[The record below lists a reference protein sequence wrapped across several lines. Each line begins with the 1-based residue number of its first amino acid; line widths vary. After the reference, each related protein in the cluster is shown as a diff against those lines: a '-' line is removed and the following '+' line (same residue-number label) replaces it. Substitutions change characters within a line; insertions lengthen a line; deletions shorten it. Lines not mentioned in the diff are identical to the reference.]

1 MAVASGAE
9 TADYMKVSLVEGQI
23 LENVSLWQGHIDE
36 NGIVSLHPVL
46 AAKLTEAVAAS
57 LAAATPRDVHLPA
70 IRNKVHSV
78 IGMRRAGKTT
88 FLKQLC
94 AERRATAP
102 PERSIYLSF
111 DDERLGTLEVQ
122 QLSLLLEEHYRRY
135 PDLRGKHQ
143 VTWLLDEIQLVP
155 GWERFVRR
163 ILDSELVEVVVSGS
177 SAKMLSREVHTSLRG
192 RGIETEVQPFGFR
205 EHLRHRGS
213 EPERAPTRWTAAERS
228 RVEKAFRGFLA
239 EGGFPEAQGMPASV
253 RIPLLQGYVETVM
266 FRDVVERHGLTQV
279 AALRWLIRHCLRNP
293 GRLLSVH
300 GLCNDLRAQGH
311 AVGKDTVHAM
321 VSHLQDAFLFTAVP
335 LATESVRRQNSNPR
349 KIYPVDHG
357 LIAAFDPSGKSN
369 LGHHLEVVVHTEL
382 RRRRADVGYVRNAD
396 GTEVDFL
403 VRRPGAT
410 EELIQVCAD
419 AGDPETLARELRALE
434 SAREE
439 YPNATQ
445 RLLIGDRSEARLAV
459 GDVIVQAIPEWL
471 LAASPS

>member
-1 MAVASGAE
+1 M
-9 TADYMKVSLVEGQI
+9 T
-23 LENVSLWQGHIDE
+23 
-36 NGIVSLHPVL
+36 LHPVL
-46 AAKLTEAVAAS
+46 GAKLTEALVAPTP
-57 LAAATPRDVHLPA
+57 AATPRDVRLPA

-78 IGMRRAGKTT
+78 IGMRRSGKTT

-94 AERRATAP
+94 AERRAKAP
-102 PERSIYLSF
+102 PECAVYLSF

-122 QLSLLLEEHYRRY
+122 QLSLLLEEHYRRHS
-135 PDLRGKHQ
+135 DLRNKRV

-192 RGIETEVQPFGFR
+192 RGMETEIHPFGFR
-205 EHLRHRGS
+205 EHLRHREA
-213 EPERAPTRWTAAERS
+213 EPEKPPTRWTAAERS
-228 RVEKAFRGFLA
+228 RIEKAFRTYLT
-239 EGGFPEAQGMPASV
+239 EGGFPEAQGLPASV

-266 FRDVVERHGLTQV
+266 FRDVVERHGITQV

-293 GRLLSVH
+293 ARLLSVH
-300 GLCNDLRAQGH
+300 GLVNDLRAQGH
-311 AVGKDTVHAM
+311 PIGKDAVHAM
-321 VSHLQDAFLFTAVP
+321 ISHLQDAFLFTAVP

-349 KIYPVDHG
+349 KVYPVDHG

-382 RRRRADVGYVRNAD
+382 RRRHADVAYVRNED

-403 VRRPGAT
+403 VRRPGEH

-419 AGDPETLARELRALE
+419 IGEPATLARELRALE
-434 SAREE
+434 SAHEE
-439 YPNATQ
+439 HPKATR
-445 RLLIGDRSEARLAV
+445 RLLLGERTDTKIEAR
-459 GDVIVQAIPEWL
+459 GVIVQTIPEWL
-471 LAASPS
+471 LEPIER